1 MHVERLA
8 LVAAVAL
15 MALALP
21 GCEALPVPPPEVKAQ
36 VPSPPALP
44 PAVKAQVLS
53 LPSAP
58 QEVKAQ
64 GPSLKG
70 VVARTVV
77 LHDFRLQ
84 SGVVM
89 KEVAIAYETY
99 GTLDAS
105 GRNAILVAHGN
116 TSSYHAAGRYAQGH
130 ASLGGRERQLGWWDA
145 IIGSGRAF
153 DTDRYFVVSSNVL
166 GGSFG
171 STGPRTINPDTGKPW
186 GPDFPD
192 ITLADMVAAQKAMLE
207 SLGVRHLVAVA
218 GPSYGGFI
226 AFDWATHYPDWMD
239 GIVVVVSSPTGGKNP
254 RAAQGIADRL
264 AKDPHW
270 NGGWYY
276 ENGGI
281 QAAMLDLRVATLKS
295 YGAEAAVAVEFP
307 DPAAREVAIRRM
319 AEPWAQQFDGN
330 SLVVQRKA
338 MEFRD
343 DAKDFDRIKAKV
355 LYILSSS
362 DKLFPPSIA
371 PGVMAK
377 LGAAGVDA
385 TYYELASDKGHS
397 GGTQDAIKFDPVL
410 REFLRRLSY

>member
-8 LVAAVAL
+8 IVAAAAL
-15 MALALP
+15 VALALP
-21 GCEALPVPPPEVKAQ
+21 GCEALPGPAAEVR
-36 VPSPPALP
+36 
-44 PAVKAQVLS
+44 
-53 LPSAP
+53 
-58 QEVKAQ
+58 AQ
-64 GPSLKG
+64 GASLEN

-84 SGVVM
+84 SGAVL

-105 GRNAILVAHGN
+105 GRNAVLIAHGN

-130 ASLGGRERQLGWWDA
+130 AALDVRETQLGWWDA
-145 IIGSGRAF
+145 IIGPGRAF

-171 STGPRTINPDTGKPW
+171 STGPRTVNPGTGKPW

-226 AFDWATHYPDWMD
+226 GFDWATHYPDWMD
-239 GIVVVVSSPTGGKNP
+239 GVVVVVSSPTGGKNP

-264 AKDPHW
+264 AKDPNW

-281 QAAMLDLRVATLKS
+281 KTAMLDLRVATLKS
-295 YGAEAAVAVEFP
+295 YGVEATLAAEHP
-307 DPAAREVAIRRM
+307 DSAAREAAIRRM
-319 AEPWAQQFDGN
+319 AEPWAEQFDGN

-343 DAKDFDRIKAKV
+343 DARDFDRIKAKV

-377 LGAAGVDA
+377 LRAAGVDA

-397 GGTQDAIKFDPVL
+397 GGTLDAIKFDPVL
-410 REFLRRLSY
+410 REFLQRLPH